1 MNPFLNLV
9 AGERYLFQASGNRT
23 FIATFVNRLNSTI
36 LLTKYSD
43 EDSRMCGGVYSYA
56 HNEILDAF
64 PLSDLIPG
72 QKYRFWYL
80 EKINDENICN
90 VENQYKVEPEYYRKS
105 REGIFVEVT
114 DRESLI
120 IDTRDNPEHLRM
132 GILTSPLIK
141 FTQIE
146 KL

>member
-23 FIATFVNRLNSTI
+23 FIATFVNRLNTTI

-43 EDSRMCGGVYSYA
+43 TDSRMCGGVYSYTT
-56 HNEILDAF
+56 NDILDAF
-64 PLSDLIPG
+64 PLSELIPG

-80 EKINDENICN
+80 EKINDENRCN
-90 VENQYKVEPEYYRKS
+90 VEPEYYRKS
-105 REGIFVEVT
+105 REGVFVEVT
-114 DRESLI
+114 DPVETLRY
-120 IDTRDNPEHLRM
+120 DTRENPEHLRM
-132 GILTSPLIK
+132 WIVSCPLHTII
-141 FTQIE
+141 QID